1 MLTSIRRLVFN
12 FQVHCAF
19 HWTADWGQVDTG
31 PMPTSTVFDTAIG
44 LCGIAWTDD
53 GVVAVALPEPSAE
66 AMLDYLGGFGAT
78 RGPLDA
84 LAADATERIVAM
96 LDGRTV
102 DMSTIPLVL
111 DVSEFDAS
119 VYTVCSGIPRG
130 STVTYGDIAR
140 RLGHPGAAQ
149 AVGGALGRN
158 PVPIIVP
165 CHRVLG
171 AGTEVGGF
179 SAPGGTNTKQKIL
192 GIEGVPGF
200 DEPTLF

>member
-1 MLTSIRRLVFN
+1 
-12 FQVHCAF
+12 
-19 HWTADWGQVDTG
+19 
-31 PMPTSTVFDTAIG
+31 MPSSTMFDTAIG
-44 LCGIAWTDD
+44 RCGITWTDD
-53 GVVAVALPEPSAE
+53 GVVAVALPEPSDE
-66 AMLDYLGGFGAT
+66 AMTDYLAGFGAVE
-78 RGPLDA
+78 RPVDA
-84 LAADATERIVAM
+84 LAADAIERIVAL

-102 DMSTIPLVL
+102 DMSPIPLVL
-111 DVSEFDAS
+111 DVSEFDAA

-130 STVTYGDIAR
+130 ATLTSGDIAR

-200 DEPTLF
+200 DEPRLF

>member
-1 MLTSIRRLVFN
+1 
-12 FQVHCAF
+12 
-19 HWTADWGQVDTG
+19 
-31 PMPTSTVFDTAIG
+31 MPSRTLFDTAIG
-44 LCGIAWTDD
+44 RCGIAWTDD
-53 GVVAVALPEPSAE
+53 GVLAVALPEPSDE
-66 AMLDYLGGFGAT
+66 AVMEYLAGFGAT
-78 RGPLDA
+78 DGPIDA
-84 LAADATERIVAM
+84 LAADAIERIVAL
-96 LDGRTV
+96 LDGRSV
-102 DMSTIPLVL
+102 DMSPIPLVL
-111 DVSEFDAS
+111 EVSQFDAS
-119 VYTVCSGIPRG
+119 VYTICSSIGRG
-130 STVTYGDIAR
+130 ATLTYGDIAR
-140 RLGHPGAAQ
+140 RLGQPGAAQ

>member
-1 MLTSIRRLVFN
+1 MPSSTLFDTSIGR
-12 FQVHCAF
+12 
-19 HWTADWGQVDTG
+19 
-31 PMPTSTVFDTAIG
+31 
-44 LCGIAWTDD
+44 CGIAWTDD
-53 GVVAVALPEPSAE
+53 GVLAVALPEPSDE
-66 AMLDYLGGFGAT
+66 AMLDYLNRFGAAT
-78 RGPLDA
+78 GSVDA
-84 LAADATERIVAM
+84 LAADAVARIVDL

-102 DMSTIPLVL
+102 DMSPIPLVL
-111 DVSEFDAS
+111 DISEFDAS
-119 VYTVCSGIPRG
+119 VYTVCSSIPRG
-130 STVTYGDIAR
+130 ATLTYGDIAR

-179 SAPGGTNTKQKIL
+179 SAPGGANTKQKIL

>member
-1 MLTSIRRLVFN
+1 
-12 FQVHCAF
+12 
-19 HWTADWGQVDTG
+19 
-31 PMPTSTVFDTAIG
+31 MPSYTLFDTAIG
-44 LCGIAWTDD
+44 RCGLAWTED
-53 GVVAVALPEPSAE
+53 GVIAVALPEPSDE
-66 AMLDYLGGFGAT
+66 AMMEYLAGFGAAE
-78 RGPLDA
+78 GPVDNLGRFAGSTPD
-84 LAADATERIVAM
+84 LAADAIDRISGL
-96 LDGRTV
+96 LDGRAV
-102 DMSTIPLVL
+102 DMSPIPLVL

-119 VYTVCSGIPRG
+119 VYTGCSAIPRG
-130 STVTYGDIAR
+130 ATLTYGEIAR

-179 SAPGGTNTKQKIL
+179 SAPGGANTKQRIL

>member
-1 MLTSIRRLVFN
+1 
-12 FQVHCAF
+12 
-19 HWTADWGQVDTG
+19 
-31 PMPTSTVFDTAIG
+31 MPSCTLFDTAIG
-44 LCGIAWTDD
+44 RCGIAWTDD
-53 GVVAVALPEPSAE
+53 GVAAVALPEPSDE
-66 AMLDYLGGFGAT
+66 AMIDYLTGFGAAE
-78 RGPLDA
+78 GPVDA
-84 LAADATERIVAM
+84 LAADAIDRITGL
-96 LDGRTV
+96 LDGRAV
-102 DMSTIPLVL
+102 DLRPIPLVL

-119 VYTVCSGIPRG
+119 VYTVCSDIPRG
-130 STVTYGDIAR
+130 ATLTYGDIAR

-171 AGTEVGGF
+171 AGSEVGGF
-179 SAPGGTNTKQKIL
+179 SAPGGANTKQRIL

>member
-1 MLTSIRRLVFN
+1 
-12 FQVHCAF
+12 
-19 HWTADWGQVDTG
+19 
-31 PMPTSTVFDTAIG
+31 MPSSTLFDTAIG
-44 LCGIAWTDD
+44 RCGIAWTED
-53 GVVAVALPEPSAE
+53 GVAAIALPEPSDE
-66 AMLDYLGGFGAT
+66 AMVDYLAGFGAT
-78 RGPLDA
+78 PGQVGA
-84 LAADATERIVAM
+84 VAADAIDRIVAL
-96 LDGRTV
+96 LDGRAV
-102 DMSTIPLVL
+102 DMRSIPLVL

-119 VYTVCSGIPRG
+119 VYTVCSEIPRG
-130 STVTYGDIAR
+130 STLTYGDIAR

-158 PVPIIVP
+158 PVPIIIP

-179 SAPGGTNTKQKIL
+179 SAPGGANTKQIIL

>member
-1 MLTSIRRLVFN
+1 
-12 FQVHCAF
+12 
-19 HWTADWGQVDTG
+19 
-31 PMPTSTVFDTAIG
+31 MPSSTLFDTAIG
-44 LCGIAWTDD
+44 RCGIAWTDE
-53 GVVAVALPEPSAE
+53 GIVAVALPEPSDE
-66 AMLDYLGGFGAT
+66 AMEDYLAGFGAAH
-78 RGPLDA
+78 RQVDA
-84 LAADATERIVAM
+84 IAADAIDRIVGL
-96 LDGRTV
+96 LDGRAV
-102 DMSTIPLVL
+102 DMRSIPLVL
-111 DVSEFDAS
+111 EVSEFDAS
-119 VYTVCSGIPRG
+119 VYTVCSEIPRG
-130 STVTYGDIAR
+130 STLTYGDIAR

-179 SAPGGTNTKQKIL
+179 SAPGGANTKQRIL

>member
-1 MLTSIRRLVFN
+1 
-12 FQVHCAF
+12 
-19 HWTADWGQVDTG
+19 
-31 PMPTSTVFDTAIG
+31 MPSRTLFDTAIG
-44 LCGIAWTDD
+44 RCGIAWTDE
-53 GVVAVALPEPSAE
+53 GIVAVALHEPSDE
-66 AMLDYLGGFGAT
+66 AMEDYLAGFGAT
-78 RGPLDA
+78 HGQVDA
-84 LAADATERIVAM
+84 IAADAIDRIVGL
-96 LDGRTV
+96 LDGRAV
-102 DMSTIPLVL
+102 DMRSIPLVL

-119 VYTVCSGIPRG
+119 VYTVCSEIPRG
-130 STVTYGDIAR
+130 ATLTYGEIAR

-179 SAPGGTNTKQKIL
+179 SAPGGANTKQRIL

>member
-1 MLTSIRRLVFN
+1 
-12 FQVHCAF
+12 
-19 HWTADWGQVDTG
+19 
-31 PMPTSTVFDTAIG
+31 MPSCTLFDTAIG
-44 LCGIAWTDD
+44 RCGIAWTED
-53 GVVAVALPEPSAE
+53 GVVAVALPEPSDE
-66 AMLDYLGGFGAT
+66 AIADYLAGFGAV
-78 RGPLDA
+78 RGPADGLAGDA
-84 LAADATERIVAM
+84 IERIVAL
-96 LDGRTV
+96 LDGRAV
-102 DMSTIPLVL
+102 DMSPIPLVL

-119 VYTVCSGIPRG
+119 VYTVCSEIPRG
-130 STVTYGDIAR
+130 ATLTYGDVAR

-171 AGTEVGGF
+171 AGREVGGF
-179 SAPGGTNTKQKIL
+179 SAPGGANTKQRIL

>member
-1 MLTSIRRLVFN
+1 
-12 FQVHCAF
+12 
-19 HWTADWGQVDTG
+19 
-31 PMPTSTVFDTAIG
+31 MPSYTLFDTAIG
-44 LCGIAWTDD
+44 RCGIAWTED
-53 GVVAVALPEPSAE
+53 GVVAVALPEPSDE
-66 AMLDYLGGFGAT
+66 AMIDYLSVFSAT
-78 RGPLDA
+78 ERPVDA
-84 LAADATERIVAM
+84 LAADAIDRIVGLLNGQA
-96 LDGRTV
+96 V
-102 DMSTIPLVL
+102 DMTSIPLIL

-119 VYTVCSGIPRG
+119 VYTVCSEIVRG
-130 STVTYGDIAR
+130 STLTYGDIAR
-140 RLGHPGAAQ
+140 RLGQPGAAQ

-179 SAPGGTNTKQKIL
+179 SAPGGANTKQIIL